1 MRGLRKFWVRPAWE
15 RWASE
20 RHLWRSYKV
29 AINDLDR
36 RIAGTRA
43 ALSNSQQQAVQ
54 AQRSLNW
61 VEDIHPRDLPVDLRA
76 NEVGLISVPQVTLL
90 EKKLGDAKSS
100 WLPVATGSVL
110 FTNRRA
116 TFDGPR
122 NVTFEYRNL
131 TETTLGSD
139 GLHLAVSSRTT
150 GHLLAGPAEQLGVTL
165 EACRSIG
172 RGGDPLDQAHRAE
185 RRTSEVVAHYQAA
198 LTDLNQARSA
208 IRRPSRPW
216 SPAWVPGLALVIALG
231 ATGMATLDQAS
242 ATAVTATTSTTST
255 PSTTLT
261 TLAAAEVSVPATV
274 LGPGMATV
282 ASITDGDTIRVMLT
296 DGSNEPVRL
305 IGIDAPESNEPGY
318 ADSKDF
324 LSGLLDDGQVV
335 LLVSDVSDRD
345 RFGRLLRYIYVG
357 ETFIN
362 EEMVENGQAV
372 AVEYPPDNAQAE
384 VLAAA
389 QGRAEAAGLSST
401 TTAPTTTTAAPTT
414 TTAAPTTTTTVA
426 PTTTTTVA
434 PTTTTTIAPTTTT
447 TIAPTTTAPP
457 VPSCHPAYSSPCV
470 PAGVSD
476 VDCAGSGDGPYY
488 VTGPVYLSG
497 TDDPYDLDRNNDGV
511 GCES

>member
-1 MRGLRKFWVRPAWE
+1 MRGVRKFWVRPAWE

-43 ALSNSQQQAVQ
+43 ALSNSQQQAVK
-54 AQRSLNW
+54 AQRTLNW
-61 VEDIHPRDLPVDLRA
+61 VEDIHPRDLPVDLRP

-90 EKKLGDAKSS
+90 ETKHGEGQGS

-116 TFDGPR
+116 IFDGPR
-122 NVTFEYRNL
+122 NVTFEYKNL

-139 GLHLAVSSRTT
+139 GLHLAVSNRKT
-150 GHLLAGPAEQLGVTL
+150 GHLLAGPAEQLGVSL

-172 RGGDPLDQAHRAE
+172 RGGDPLDQARRAE
-185 RRTSEVVAHYQAA
+185 RKASDVVAVYQAA

-216 SPAWVPGLALVIALG
+216 SPAWVPGLVLTIVLG
-231 ATGMATLDQAS
+231 ATGMANFDHAS
-242 ATAVTATTSTTST
+242 AIAATTTTS
-255 PSTTLT
+255 
-261 TLAAAEVSVPATV
+261 TLAAAEPSLPQTV
-274 LGPGMATV
+274 LEPGMATV
-282 ASITDGDTIRVMLT
+282 ASITDGDTIRVLLA
-296 DGSNEPVRL
+296 DDSNEPVRL
-305 IGIDAPESNEPGY
+305 IGIDAPESYESGY

-324 LSGLLDDGQVV
+324 LAGLLEDGQVV

-362 EEMVENGQAV
+362 EEMVESGQAL
-372 AVEYPPDNAQAE
+372 AIEYPPDIAQAD
-384 VLAAA
+384 VLRGA
-389 QGRAEAAGLSST
+389 QERAEAAGLIST
-401 TTAPTTTTAAPTT
+401 TTAPTTTTTAAPTT
-414 TTAAPTTTTTVA
+414 TTAAPTTSTTVA

-434 PTTTTTIAPTTTT
+434 PTTTTT

-457 VPSCHPAYSSPCV
+457 APSCHPAYSSPCV

-476 VDCAGSGDGPYY
+476 VDCAGSRGDGPYY
-488 VTGPVYLSG
+488 VVGPVYLSG
-497 TDDPYDLDRNNDGV
+497 TDDPYNLDGRDNDGIA
-511 GCES
+511 CES